1 MLAKF
6 DLNPIASVVDT
17 PNATFMLEAASP
29 GLGRG
34 VNTPLFRGSE
44 LADSAFVDKAGDGS
58 FKGCFGS
65 EGPYKGPLSLDRDLR
80 GGIGEGLGGHV
91 AGVREELVVEI

>member
-6 DLNPIASVVDT
+6 DRNLVAPVVDT
-17 PNATFMLEAASP
+17 PYVTFMLEAASS

-34 VNTPLFRGSE
+34 VNTPFVPGSE
-44 LADSAFVDKAGDGS
+44 LADNAFVDAVGDDS
-58 FKGCFGS
+58 FKGCSSS

-91 AGVREELVVEI
+91 AGV